1 METNLTTRAD
11 FYTFD
16 NGEKPPLQ
24 FSQTEYDSRL
34 KGLRKIMSHEGL
46 EAVVLTS
53 MHCISYYTGFTYC
66 SFGRPYACVVT
77 HDRAFTISAGIDGGQ
92 PARRSATENIIYS
105 DWKRDNFWRAVKSS
119 LGNAG
124 ALGIESDHLTIIQQ
138 SKMIELIEP
147 SKVVDIAPASMQQR
161 MIKSNAEL
169 DIIREGARIADV
181 GGFAIRDAIC
191 VGAREIDVAMAGR
204 DAMELE
210 ISKTFPDSELRD
222 TWVWFQS
229 GINTDGAHNPVTSRK
244 LVKGDI
250 LSLNTFPMISG
261 YYTALERTLFIG
273 EPNKESLKVWEA
285 NVEAH
290 ELGISL
296 IKEGATCSGITAE
309 INSLF
314 ERHNLL
320 QYRSFGYG
328 HSFGVLSHYYG
339 REAGLELR
347 EDIDTELTS
356 HMVVSMEPMVTLPE
370 NNLARGGY
378 REHDILILQ
387 DGEVENITKF
397 PYGPKHNIIGA

>member
-24 FSQTEYDSRL
+24 FSQNEYDSRL

-347 EDIDTELTS
+347 EDIDTELKS

-387 DGEVENITKF
+387 DGEVEDITKF
-397 PYGPKHNIIGA
+397 PYGPEHNIIGA

>member
-244 LVKGDI
+244 LLKGDI

-347 EDIDTELTS
+347 EDIDTELKS
-356 HMVVSMEPMVTLPE
+356 HMVVSMEPMVTIPE

>member
-24 FSQTEYDSRL
+24 FSQNEYDSRL

-250 LSLNTFPMISG
+250 LSLNAFPMISG
-261 YYTALERTLFIG
+261 YYTALERTLFVG

-347 EDIDTELTS
+347 EDIDTELKS

>member
-191 VGAREIDVAMAGR
+191 VGSREIDVAMAGR

-347 EDIDTELTS
+347 EDINTELKS

>member
-1 METNLTTRAD
+1 MEKNLTTRAD

-347 EDIDTELTS
+347 EDIDTELKS

>member
-1 METNLTTRAD
+1 METTLTTRAD

-24 FSQTEYDSRL
+24 FAQTEYDSRL
-34 KGLRKIMSHEGL
+34 KGLRRIMSHEGL

-347 EDIDTELTS
+347 EDIDTELKS

>member
-191 VGAREIDVAMAGR
+191 VGAREIDLAMAGR

-347 EDIDTELTS
+347 EDIDTELKS
-356 HMVVSMEPMVTLPE
+356 HMGVSMEPMVTLPE

-387 DGEVENITKF
+387 DGEVEDITKF
-397 PYGPKHNIIGA
+397 PYGPEHNIIGA

>member
-1 METNLTTRAD
+1 LETIISTRTD

-24 FSQTEYDSRL
+24 FSQAEYDMRL
-34 KGLRKIMSHEGL
+34 NGLREIMSVMGL
-46 EAVVLTS
+46 EAVILTS
-53 MHCISYYTGFTYC
+53 MHCVSYYTGFTYC
-66 SFGRPYACVVT
+66 SFGRPYACIVT
-77 HDRAFTISAGIDGGQ
+77 HNEAFTISAGIDGGQ
-92 PARRSATENIIYS
+92 PARRSATKNIIYS
-105 DWKRDNFWRAVKSS
+105 DWKRDNFWRAVKSCI
-119 LGNAG
+119 GNAKV
-124 ALGIESDHLTIIQQ
+124 LGIEGDHITIAQQ
-138 SKMIELIEP
+138 SKLNDFLNPAKII
-147 SKVVDIAPASMQQR
+147 DIAPASMKQR
-161 MIKSNAEL
+161 MIKSNDEL
-169 DIIREGARIADV
+169 ELIRKGAKVADI
-181 GGFAIRDAIC
+181 GGFAIHDAIS

-210 ISKTFPDSELRD
+210 IAKSFPDSELRD

-229 GINTDGAHNPVTSRK
+229 GVNTDGAHNPITTRK

-273 EPNKESLKVWEA
+273 EPNKESLKIWEA
-285 NVEAH
+285 NIQAH
-290 ELGISL
+290 ELGLSL
-296 IKEGATCSGITAE
+296 IKEGATCSGITKE

-356 HMVVSMEPMVTLPE
+356 NMVVSMEPMITIPDHDI
-370 NNLARGGY
+370 AGGGY
-378 REHDILILQ
+378 REHDILVLQ
-387 DGEVENITKF
+387 DGVVENITKF
-397 PYGPKHNIIGA
+397 PYGPEHNIINA

>member
-1 METNLTTRAD
+1 
-11 FYTFD
+11 
-16 NGEKPPLQ
+16 
-24 FSQTEYDSRL
+24 
-34 KGLRKIMSHEGL
+34 
-46 EAVVLTS
+46 
-53 MHCISYYTGFTYC
+53 
-66 SFGRPYACVVT
+66 VT

-105 DWKRDNFWRAVKSS
+105 DWKRDNFWRAVKSC
-119 LGNAG
+119 LGNSK
-124 ALGIESDHLTIIQQ
+124 ALGIERDHLTIIQQ
-138 SKMIELIEP
+138 SKMIEFLDPI
-147 SKVVDIAPASMQQR
+147 KVDDIAPASMQQR

-169 DIIREGARIADV
+169 DIIREGARVADV

-191 VGAREIDVAMAGR
+191 VGAREIDISMAGR
-204 DAMELE
+204 NAMELE

-229 GINTDGAHNPVTSRK
+229 GLNTDGAHNPVTSRK

-250 LSLNTFPMISG
+250 LSLNAFPMISG
-261 YYTALERTLFIG
+261 YYTALERTLFVG

-370 NNLARGGY
+370 SNLARGGY
-378 REHDILILQ
+378 REHDILVLQ

-397 PYGPKHNIIGA
+397 PYGPEHNIISA

>member
-347 EDIDTELTS
+347 EDIDTELKS

>member
-169 DIIREGARIADV
+169 DIIREGARVADV

-347 EDIDTELTS
+347 EDIDTELKS